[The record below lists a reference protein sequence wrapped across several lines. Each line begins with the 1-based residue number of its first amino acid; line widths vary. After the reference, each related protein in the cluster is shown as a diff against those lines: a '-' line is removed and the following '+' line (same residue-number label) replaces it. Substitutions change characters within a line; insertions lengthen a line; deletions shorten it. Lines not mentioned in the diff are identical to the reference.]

1 MDELEIG
8 QAAFCGLSMGGMTG
22 MWLGVH
28 APSRFS
34 HLVLCNTAARI
45 GTPEVWNG
53 RIAAVRQG
61 GMGGIVQ
68 GVIQRW
74 FTEGFV
80 TAEPAAVE
88 KISAMLLA
96 TAPEG
101 YCGACEAVRDMDQRK
116 WLELAGAP
124 LCPIEDHGQMQHEP
138 LDDDERSEEHTS
150 ELQSLMRI
158 SYAVFCLKKKTKQNN

>member
-1 MDELEIG
+1 MILLFFFFKQKTAYELLIIDWSSDVCSSDL
-8 QAAFCGLSMGGMTG
+8 FCGLSMGGMTG

-101 YCGACEAVRDMDQRK
+101 YCGACEAVRDMDQIGR
-116 WLELAGAP
+116 A
-124 LCPIEDHGQMQHEP
+124 H
-138 LDDDERSEEHTS
+138 
-150 ELQSLMRI
+150 
-158 SYAVFCLKKKTKQNN
+158 V